1 MNEPK
6 KSPLVGMAAP
16 SPSLIPVAKLSA
28 GLRRLLESL
37 PEREWYRIRAFH
49 IQSDEEGQ
57 LAEMLPLIRRAME
70 ACPPK
75 VIARILSKEIT
86 GSQVD
91 DGYRKLHESIH
102 GVREALL
109 HLFEISGISLDAPAR
124 RPYTRKIPAEGV
136 QPQAPKVPSPV
147 GGPLPSAPR
156 PAPAPSI
163 RT

>member
-6 KSPLVGMAAP
+6 KSPAPVAAP
-16 SPSLIPVAKLSA
+16 PSTSLVPIAKLSA

-37 PEREWYRIRAFH
+37 PERDWYRIRSFH

-57 LAEMLPLIRRAME
+57 LAEMLPLMRRAME
-70 ACPPK
+70 ICPPK
-75 VIARILSKEIT
+75 VIARIRAKEIT
-86 GSQVD
+86 GNQVD

-109 HLFEISGISLDAPAR
+109 HLFELSGISLDTPAR
-124 RPYTRKIPAEGV
+124 RPYTRKIPPEGV
-136 QPQAPKVPSPV
+136 QPQAPKVNSPV

>member
-6 KSPLVGMAAP
+6 KSPAPVAAP
-16 SPSLIPVAKLSA
+16 PSTSLIPIAKLSA

-75 VIARILSKEIT
+75 VIARIRAKEIT
-86 GSQVD
+86 GNQVD

-109 HLFEISGISLDAPAR
+109 HLFELSGISLDAPAR
-124 RPYTRKIPAEGV
+124 RPYTRKIPPEA
-136 QPQAPKVPSPV
+136 AKVTSPV

-156 PAPAPSI
+156 PFPAPSI